1 MIYPVMNVLSLTSTL
16 FAALS
21 LSTLG
26 QTDSDL
32 RSQILLKGKQ
42 LVEIQKELAD
52 LRNQLN
58 RPIRGSYIV
67 KTGDTVHSIA
77 RRHSVSTSDIMKWN
91 KISDPTKL
99 GIGKML
105 IVSRTAKATIVETA
119 KLSSPAER
127 TAGYVVNKGDTFYSI
142 ARRHRIT
149 VSKLRALNPT
159 VSTDFF
165 APGQT
170 LQVTGT
176 SAIAAEMKI
185 NMPVTIIKKAPK
197 PVIQKTAKNPAPKKT
212 STAPLAK
219 IPTNSAP
226 ISKTETVVKKYD
238 KVAISTPPTPPVVQ
252 EKRPATVSS
261 VSSIILTDE
270 TTFDAFASK
279 HGTSTEQLNALNGWN
294 LPKVM
299 MLARGSEIFVPQ

>member
-1 MIYPVMNVLSLTSTL
+1 MNVLSLTSTL

-252 EKRPATVSS
+252 EKRPAA

>member
-1 MIYPVMNVLSLTSTL
+1 MNVLSLTSTL

-252 EKRPATVSS
+252 EKRPTA

>member
-1 MIYPVMNVLSLTSTL
+1 MNVLSLTSTL

-42 LVEIQKELAD
+42 LVEIQKEIAD

-149 VSKLRALNPT
+149 VSKLRDLNPT

-212 STAPLAK
+212 STAPPHCK
-219 IPTNSAP
+219 NTN
-226 ISKTETVVKKYD
+226 
-238 KVAISTPPTPPVVQ
+238 
-252 EKRPATVSS
+252 R
-261 VSSIILTDE
+261 L
-270 TTFDAFASK
+270 
-279 HGTSTEQLNALNGWN
+279 
-294 LPKVM
+294 
-299 MLARGSEIFVPQ
+299 GSHK

>member
-1 MIYPVMNVLSLTSTL
+1 
-16 FAALS
+16 
-21 LSTLG
+21 
-26 QTDSDL
+26 
-32 RSQILLKGKQ
+32 
-42 LVEIQKELAD
+42 
-52 LRNQLN
+52 
-58 RPIRGSYIV
+58 
-67 KTGDTVHSIA
+67 
-77 RRHSVSTSDIMKWN
+77 
-91 KISDPTKL
+91 
-99 GIGKML
+99 
-105 IVSRTAKATIVETA
+105 
-119 KLSSPAER
+119 
-127 TAGYVVNKGDTFYSI
+127 
-142 ARRHRIT
+142 
-149 VSKLRALNPT
+149 
-159 VSTDFF
+159 
-165 APGQT
+165 
-170 LQVTGT
+170 
-176 SAIAAEMKI
+176 MKI

-252 EKRPATVSS
+252 EKRPTA